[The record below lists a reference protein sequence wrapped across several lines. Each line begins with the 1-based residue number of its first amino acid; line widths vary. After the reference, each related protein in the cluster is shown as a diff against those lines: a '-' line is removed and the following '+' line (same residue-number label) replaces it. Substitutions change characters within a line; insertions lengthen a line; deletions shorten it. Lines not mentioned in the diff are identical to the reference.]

1 MAPSI
6 LPGDFISVHRAILRE
21 ISSGEIVLYA
31 REGRIFAHRAVC
43 RTSDSEHALLI
54 TRGDRLR
61 HNDPPVS
68 SSELL
73 GKVISIQRSSGQ
85 AKTTSQP
92 GGFTCV
98 LSRFLQL
105 SDRATYLYVKLA
117 TFWGSL
123 VFRTFSCRERN
134 NRSGGRNRFEDPGA
148 ARVATQKSEE
158 SSLEKFDARLRSL
171 ETERAAKCQS

>member
-6 LPGDFISVHRAILRE
+6 LPGDFISVQRANLPE
-21 ISSGEIVLYA
+21 ISNGEIVLYA

-54 TRGDRLR
+54 TRGDRLW

-73 GKVISIQRSSGQ
+73 GKVISIQRSGGQ

-98 LSRFLQL
+98 LSSLLQS

-117 TFWGSL
+117 SFWGSL
-123 VFRTFSCRERN
+123 VSRTFSCRQRN
-134 NRSGGRNRFEDPGA
+134 SWFGGNAKFEDPGA
-148 ARVATQKSEE
+148 ARAATQKSEE

-171 ETERAAKCQS
+171 ETERAAKCQA